1 MKNLWRMSVMAAL
14 TGYACL
20 PSGNATA
27 QQTQQALFLV
37 RAVCTLPN
45 ASLDLRRTAQG
56 RLDVTIQLA
65 GGQRRTV
72 TLVRSDTDTFLSGAV
87 DLKMRESLDV
97 IQCMTP
103 YLDEVSATLPSLPE
117 RPAPLPAPAPA
128 PVPYVPPTMPAP
140 TVVAPQPADPPAT
153 VPTPATAPPAAVP
166 ATVGGAGSAA
176 DGSLVIPLAEAAD
189 GGLSMRLTG
198 CHALG
203 RWDVQCEFKFT
214 NRTGRDLKLVIEPY
228 KVRAV
233 GEDGSRSGMG
243 AVRIGDREQRMS
255 AGTQR
260 TTVDVVAGVSP
271 TVGLTFHM
279 VPNTMLSIKRLEV
292 SLGARIGGE
301 AEIQAFTF
309 KDVPIQG
316 R

>member
-1 MKNLWRMSVMAAL
+1 
-14 TGYACL
+14 
-20 PSGNATA
+20 
-27 QQTQQALFLV
+27 
-37 RAVCTLPN
+37 
-45 ASLDLRRTAQG
+45 
-56 RLDVTIQLA
+56 
-65 GGQRRTV
+65 
-72 TLVRSDTDTFLSGAV
+72 
-87 DLKMRESLDV
+87 
-97 IQCMTP
+97 
-103 YLDEVSATLPSLPE
+103 
-117 RPAPLPAPAPA
+117 
-128 PVPYVPPTMPAP
+128 
-140 TVVAPQPADPPAT
+140 
-153 VPTPATAPPAAVP
+153 
-166 ATVGGAGSAA
+166 
-176 DGSLVIPLAEAAD
+176 
-189 GGLSMRLTG
+189 MRLTG

-255 AGTQR
+255 ASTQQR

-309 KDVPIQG
+309 RDVPIQG